1 MESIAGG
8 CQLGF
13 GRREEIEEQSY
24 SLYSWHCL
32 AVHLCLWL
40 CWAERCDGIL
50 LPFQN
55 RLILFCFLY
64 PSNMAQQIWFCTI
77 SFTCFQRFNLQ
88 FFENHCICHGGIK
101 HIVCISNTIEHWT
114 LGPFLAVAVSSHD
127 QKVLDNF
134 SQNPQQWCSLTT
146 LRLLSTSALR
156 VVSLTECL
164 FGKSAWITRSVN
176 LHRDTVH
183 TAPFTISKV
192 AWNPP
197 EALNRV
203 IRHC

>member
-32 AVHLCLWL
+32 AVHLCLSF
-40 CWAERCDGIL
+40 CWAERCHGIL

-114 LGPFLAVAVSSHD
+114 LGPFWQL
-127 QKVLDNF
+127 
-134 SQNPQQWCSLTT
+134 
-146 LRLLSTSALR
+146 
-156 VVSLTECL
+156 
-164 FGKSAWITRSVN
+164 RSV
-176 LHRDTVH
+176 HMTRRSWI
-183 TAPFTISKV
+183 ISAKIP
-192 AWNPP
+192 NNG
-197 EALNRV
+197 ALWQRSGCYLQV
-203 IRHC
+203 PLE